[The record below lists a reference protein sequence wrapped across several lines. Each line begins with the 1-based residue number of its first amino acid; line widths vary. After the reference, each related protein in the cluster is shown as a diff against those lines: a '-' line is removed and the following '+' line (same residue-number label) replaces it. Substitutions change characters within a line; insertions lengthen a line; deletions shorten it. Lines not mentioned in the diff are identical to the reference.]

1 MKRHSQTIFVLLIT
15 AIFFVVTGCM
25 DIVKTEEDMEK
36 KTETSTAEQT
46 SQPKEEKAVAGK
58 EGKEEAAG
66 TIKEEKIEG
75 QSIKESSLSARVE
88 TKTDVKK
95 DTKADAMKELTAM
108 AEKEGK
114 LAAVY
119 FEFDSSTVRDDMKL
133 ALDNNMEWLKKRQ
146 DAKVEL
152 QGHADEK
159 GTNEYNIALGERRAH
174 TIKKYL
180 VDSGINEAILSTISY
195 GEERPADLGQT
206 EEALAKNRR
215 VEFVIIKK
223 R

>member
-15 AIFFVVTGCM
+15 AIFFVATGCM
-25 DIVKTEEDMEK
+25 DIVKTEEEMEK

-88 TKTDVKK
+88 TKTDA
-95 DTKADAMKELTAM
+95 KADAMKELTAM

-133 ALDNNMEWLKKRQ
+133 VLDNNIEWLKKRQ
-146 DAKVEL
+146 DVKIEL

-180 VDSGINEAILSTISY
+180 VDSGIKEAILSTISY
-195 GEERPADLGQT
+195 GEERPADIGHT

-215 VEFVIIKK
+215 VEFVIVKK

>member
-1 MKRHSQTIFVLLIT
+1 MKRHSSIIFVLLIT

-36 KTETSTAEQT
+36 KIESSTAEQT
-46 SQPKEEKAVAGK
+46 AQPKEEKAVT
-58 EGKEEAAG
+58 GKEEAAG
-66 TIKEEKIEG
+66 AIKEEKIEG
-75 QSIKESSLSARVE
+75 QSIKESSLSARV
-88 TKTDVKK
+88 

-108 AEKEGK
+108 VEKEGK

-119 FEFDSSTVRDDMKL
+119 FEFDSSTVRDEMKL
-133 ALDNNMEWLKKRQ
+133 VLDNNIEWLKKRH
-146 DAKVEL
+146 DVKVEL

-195 GEERPADLGQT
+195 GEEKPADLGQT

-223 R
+223 K

>member
-36 KTETSTAEQT
+36 KTESSTTEQT
-46 SQPKEEKAVAGK
+46 EQPKEEKAVAGK
-58 EGKEEAAG
+58 EEVAG
-66 TIKEEKIEG
+66 AIKEEKIEDR
-75 QSIKESSLSARVE
+75 SIKESSLSARVE

-114 LAAVY
+114 LATVY
-119 FEFDSSTVRDDMKL
+119 FEFDSSTVRDEMKL
-133 ALDNNMEWLKKRQ
+133 VLDNNIEWLKKRQ
-146 DAKVEL
+146 DVRIEL

-159 GTNEYNIALGERRAH
+159 GTSEYNIALGERRAH
-174 TIKKYL
+174 SIKKYI
-180 VDSGINEAILSTISY
+180 VDSGLSEAILSTISY
-195 GEERPADLGQT
+195 GEERPADLGHT

-215 VEFVIIKK
+215 VEFVIVKK

>member
-1 MKRHSQTIFVLLIT
+1 MKRHSLTIFVLSIT
-15 AIFFVVTGCM
+15 AMFFVVTGCM
-25 DIVKTEEDMEK
+25 DIVKTEEDIEK
-36 KTETSTAEQT
+36 KTEPSTAEQT
-46 SQPKEEKAVAGK
+46 AQPKEEEAVAGK
-58 EGKEEAAG
+58 EDAAG
-66 TIKEEKIEG
+66 TIKEEKVEE

-88 TKTDVKK
+88 TKADA
-95 DTKADAMKELTAM
+95 KADAMKELTAM

-133 ALDNNMEWLKKRQ
+133 ALDNNTEWLRKRQ
-146 DAKVEL
+146 DVKVEL

-174 TIKKYL
+174 SIKRYL
-180 VDSGINEAILSTISY
+180 ADSGINEARISTISY
-195 GEERPADLGQT
+195 GEERPADLGHT

-215 VEFVIIKK
+215 VEFVIIK
-223 R
+223 

>member
-15 AIFFVVTGCM
+15 AIIFVVTGCM

-36 KTETSTAEQT
+36 KTEPSTAEQT
-46 SQPKEEKAVAGK
+46 EQPGEEVIVAGK
-58 EGKEEAAG
+58 EGDEKSAG

-75 QSIKESSLSARVE
+75 ESIKESSLSARVD
-88 TKTDVKK
+88 TKADA
-95 DTKADAMKELTAM
+95 KADAMKELTAM

-119 FEFDSSTVRDDMKL
+119 FEFDSSTVRDEMKL
-133 ALDNNMEWLKKRQ
+133 ALDNNIEWLKKRQ
-146 DAKVEL
+146 DVKVEL

-174 TIKKYL
+174 SIRKYL
-180 VDSGINEAILSTISY
+180 VDMGINEAILSTISY

-215 VEFVIIKK
+215 VEFVIVKK

>member
-1 MKRHSQTIFVLLIT
+1 MKRHSPTIFVLLIT

-36 KTETSTAEQT
+36 KTESSTAEQT
-46 SQPKEEKAVAGK
+46 VQPIEEKAVAGK
-58 EGKEEAAG
+58 EGKEEAGA
-66 TIKEEKIEG
+66 IKEEKIEG
-75 QSIKESSLSARVE
+75 QSIKESSLSARV
-88 TKTDVKK
+88 

-108 AEKEGK
+108 VEKEGK

-133 ALDNNMEWLKKRQ
+133 ALDNNIEWLKKRQ
-146 DAKVEL
+146 DVKVEL

-195 GEERPADLGQT
+195 GEERPADPGQT
-206 EEALAKNRR
+206 EEALTKNRR
-215 VEFVIIKK
+215 VEFIIIKK
-223 R
+223 K